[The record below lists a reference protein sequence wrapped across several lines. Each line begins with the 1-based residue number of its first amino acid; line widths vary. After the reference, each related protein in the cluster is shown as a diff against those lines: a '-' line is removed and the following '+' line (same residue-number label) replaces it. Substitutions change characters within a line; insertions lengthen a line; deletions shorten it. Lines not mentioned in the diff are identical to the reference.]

1 MKQNEIPGDTSMPGG
16 RKEKQQK
23 QQKPQKQKQ
32 GIPRLLELSGEKST
46 SFAASVLFSILGTLC
61 QLVPFLSVYQV
72 MAELLRHTA
81 TGAALNTALMIRW
94 ALYGLA
100 GLIVGYLLTYAG
112 GMMAHAFAYRVICG
126 VRLRVAE
133 HIGKLPMGYVT
144 THSIGKTKQV
154 LDADVE
160 QMEAFLAHQLPDFVS
175 TIVMLLAMFLI
186 MFSQNVWLALACLIP
201 IAVGFGCQLAVMIKI
216 LKSGGLKENFD
227 ALEKISASSLQYVQG
242 MPSIKIFGQTVKS
255 FRKFYDDIIRYR
267 DFTTKMTE
275 VIRPGFVLFRM
286 FVLSAATFIV
296 PVGLLLFLR
305 NPDDLAFAVTFLF
318 FLILGPGTAAPTLKL
333 RGFSES
339 MNVIAEGV
347 RRVEEVLNE
356 KPLPEPA
363 YKGSPSGRESGRDR
377 GKTPAGFDIAFHH
390 VSFSYEKEGRKILDD
405 ISFVARQGEITAL
418 VGPSGAG
425 KSTIA
430 ELIPRFWDVTG
441 GRIEI
446 GGIRIQD
453 MSVHDLMEQMSFVFQ
468 ESFLFSD
475 TIFNNIA
482 LGKPGAAK
490 EQVEQAAK
498 AAQCHDFIMALPDGY
513 QTKIGDGGVYL
524 SGGERQ
530 RVSIARA
537 ILKNAPILILDEAS
551 AYADAE
557 NEHEMQI
564 ALSSLIRN
572 KTVII
577 IAHRLT
583 TICSANQILV
593 VDNGQIREQGTHEEL
608 LKRRGLYAAMW
619 AAGVSSAAWTIRSGN
634 PQEDTAMP
642 AGKKQGKEAA
652 AQ

>member
-1 MKQNEIPGDTSMPGG
+1 MKQNKIPRDTSMPSG
-16 RKEKQQK
+16 RKEEKT
-23 QQKPQKQKQ
+23 KQ
-32 GIPRLLELSGEKST
+32 GIPRLLEISGEKNT

-61 QLVPFLSVYQV
+61 QLIPFLSIYQV

-81 TGAALNTALMIRW
+81 TGAALDTDLMIRW

-100 GLIVGYLLTYAG
+100 GLIAGYVLAYAG
-112 GMMAHAFAYRVICG
+112 GMMAHTFAYRVICG
-126 VRLRVAE
+126 VRLKVAE

-144 THSIGKTKQV
+144 NNSIGKIKQV

-160 QMEAFLAHQLPDFVS
+160 QIETFLAHQLPDFVS
-175 TIVMLLAMFLI
+175 TIVMLLAMFII

-201 IAVGFGCQLAVMIKI
+201 IVVGFVCQFAVMIKI

-227 ALEKISASSLQYVQG
+227 ALEKISSSSIQYVQG

-255 FRKFYDDIIRYR
+255 FRKFYDDIISYR

-275 VIRPGFVLFRM
+275 VIRPGYVLFRM
-286 FVLSAATFIV
+286 FVLSVATFIV
-296 PVGLLLFLR
+296 PVGLLLFLK
-305 NPDDLAFAVTFLF
+305 NPGDIAFVVTFLF
-318 FLILGPGTAAPTLKL
+318 FLILGPGAATPTLKL
-333 RGFSES
+333 RSFSES
-339 MNVIAEGV
+339 MNIITEGV
-347 RRVEEVLNE
+347 KRVDEALNE
-356 KPLPEPA
+356 KPLPEPEH
-363 YKGSPSGRESGRDR
+363 KGSPSGREGGLGRS
-377 GKTPAGFDIAFHH
+377 KVPESFDIAFRN
-390 VSFSYEKEGRKILDD
+390 VCFSYEADGRKILEN
-405 ISFVARQGEITAL
+405 ISFTARQGEITAL

-441 GRIEI
+441 GGIEI
-446 GGIRIQD
+446 GGVDIRD
-453 MSVHDLMEQMSFVFQ
+453 MSAHDLMEQMSFVFQ

-482 LGKPGAAK
+482 LGKPGATK

-498 AAQCHDFIMALPDGY
+498 AAQCHDFIMALPNGY

-524 SGGERQ
+524 SGGEQQ

-564 ALSSLIRN
+564 ALRSLIKN
-572 KTVII
+572 KTVIM

-583 TICSANQILV
+583 TICNANQILV
-593 VDNGQIREQGTHEEL
+593 VDGGQIKEHGTHEEL
-608 LKRRGLYAAMW
+608 LKDRGLYAAMW
-619 AAGVSSAAWTIRSGN
+619 DAGVNSATWTIR
-634 PQEDTAMP
+634 T
-642 AGKKQGKEAA
+642 GKEAVTE
-652 AQ
+652 